1 MKKHR
6 LVLATTVLMS
16 TASWAAAACE
26 EVRLAQPGWTDLAL
40 TSGIAKVLLDELGY
54 DTSVSQLSIPI
65 TYEAMKS
72 GDLDAFLGYWY
83 PAMTKYFAPYE
94 ADGSVLTVSQ
104 NLEGAKYTW
113 AVPAYVYNAGVHD
126 FADLAAHAEEFDSKL
141 YGLSPGSND
150 TMIAARDSETFGLQ
164 DWDVVESSEQGM
176 LAQVERAAKREQWI
190 AFLGW
195 APHPMNT
202 KFDLHYLTGG
212 DDFYGPN
219 FGGATVH
226 TQMRKGYMEECPN
239 VAKLLSQLTF
249 TIEME
254 NVGMGYIL
262 EDGESDTEAALR
274 VLKDNSDALAPWL
287 EGVTTLDGA
296 EGLSA
301 VKAGL
306 GL

>member
-1 MKKHR
+1 
-6 LVLATTVLMS
+6 
-16 TASWAAAACE
+16 
-26 EVRLAQPGWTDLAL
+26 
-40 TSGIAKVLLDELGY
+40 
-54 DTSVSQLSIPI
+54 
-65 TYEAMKS
+65 
-72 GDLDAFLGYWY
+72 
-83 PAMTKYFAPYE
+83 
-94 ADGSVLTVSQ
+94 
-104 NLEGAKYTW
+104 
-113 AVPAYVYNAGVHD
+113 
-126 FADLAAHAEEFDSKL
+126 
-141 YGLSPGSND
+141 
-150 TMIAARDSETFGLQ
+150 
-164 DWDVVESSEQGM
+164 M

-195 APHPMNT
+195 APHPMST

-274 VLKDNSDALAPWL
+274 VLKDNSDALTPWL